1 MVVFRVYI
9 LGVAY
14 LNGKLDE
21 NIDNVQNTSCTALH
35 N

>member
-14 LNGKLDE
+14 LSGRPGELIAQLRE
-21 NIDNVQNTSCTALH
+21 ARVT
-35 N
+35 